1 MLVIIN
7 EILEMPYHKN
17 YSAVSGAVHNIA
29 KHEDAIEDVF
39 FNHKL
44 SKTEMPKI
52 TIPTGKFFKVGPK
65 KGLPKTRIMSRKEI
79 RDRWLKDIDMEYIPD
94 NSYIS
99 QPCGTHDSPDFIVK
113 MKGKIYMLECKSA
126 KGATPVFNSAYPKRN
141 YIYAFTS
148 EKYNA
153 TTVFLGQ
160 EIVST
165 KAAELYDARQQAHTE
180 VDKKHD
186 RILLESGADVNNRG
200 LNYYN
205 REMYGQ
211 EGAKEKTDYFTH
223 KRRSV
228 AENEVREFVL

>member
-1 MLVIIN
+1 MFVIIN

-160 EIVST
+160 HVVPENAEKIYDEIHNAI
-165 KAAELYDARQQAHTE
+165 KECIKPFLPKLKE
-180 VDKKHD
+180 
-186 RILLESGADVNNRG
+186 ADDNNRG
-200 LNYYN
+200 LSFYP
-205 REMYGQ
+205 RDMYTLSGT
-211 EGAKEKTDYFTH
+211 KEKTDFFIH
-223 KRRSV
+223 KSRSV
-228 AENEVREFVL
+228 AENEVREFVS

>member
-1 MLVIIN
+1 MFDIIN

-160 EIVST
+160 HVVPENAEKIYDEIHNAI
-165 KAAELYDARQQAHTE
+165 KECIKPFLPKLKE
-180 VDKKHD
+180 
-186 RILLESGADVNNRG
+186 ADDNNRG
-200 LNYYN
+200 LSFYP
-205 REMYGQ
+205 RDMYTLSGT
-211 EGAKEKTDYFTH
+211 KEKTDFFIH
-223 KRRSV
+223 KSRSV
-228 AENEVREFVL
+228 AENEVREFVS

>member
-1 MLVIIN
+1 MLDIIN

-160 EIVST
+160 HVVPENAEKIYDEIHNAI
-165 KAAELYDARQQAHTE
+165 KECIKPFLPKLKE
-180 VDKKHD
+180 
-186 RILLESGADVNNRG
+186 ADDNNRG
-200 LNYYN
+200 LSFYP
-205 REMYGQ
+205 RDMYTLSGT
-211 EGAKEKTDYFTH
+211 KEKTDFFIH
-223 KRRSV
+223 KSRSV
-228 AENEVREFVL
+228 AENEVREFVS

>member
-160 EIVST
+160 HVVPENAEKIYDEIHNAI
-165 KAAELYDARQQAHTE
+165 KECIKPFLPKLKE
-180 VDKKHD
+180 
-186 RILLESGADVNNRG
+186 ADDNNRG
-200 LNYYN
+200 LSFYP
-205 REMYGQ
+205 RDMYTLSGT
-211 EGAKEKTDYFTH
+211 KEKTDFFIH
-223 KRRSV
+223 KSRSV
-228 AENEVREFVL
+228 AENEVREFVS